1 MLSTD
6 PIDWLRDENG
16 DLVVPMQ
23 HATGST
29 AVAQNMQLRLRLFRE
44 EWFLNQEI
52 GPPWLPGEIVTEQQ
66 AILGQR
72 FDVLK
77 TRAGVVNALAGTPGL
92 GSLTDIII
100 DFDPRTRGVSITVHA
115 VTIFGDTIR
124 ETIQVTP

>member
-23 HATGST
+23 HATGAT

-44 EWFLNQEI
+44 EWFLNQEV
-52 GPPWLPGEIVTEQQ
+52 GPPWLPGQIVTEQQ

-77 TRAGVVNALAGTPGL
+77 TRAGVVSALSGTPGL
-92 GSLTDIII
+92 SSLLDVTIN
-100 DFDPRTRGVSITVHA
+100 FDRSTRAVSITVDA
-115 VTIFGDTIR
+115 LTLFGDTIR